1 MHLGRER
8 ASPTA
13 KFWCTRFRMTAS
25 LTFRGEHLLL
35 DPAGA
40 LVWPRLSLLAVAD
53 LHLEKGSACA
63 RRGAL
68 LPPWDSRVTLERF
81 SALVDRYRP
90 RIIVS
95 VGDGFH
101 DDDAASRL
109 DAQDARVL
117 EGLARAARLVW
128 VCGNHDP
135 SPPRGIG
142 GECAEAFE
150 AGPLVFRHQARHG
163 ACGEISGHYHPKARV
178 ATRAGEVV
186 RPCFVASLERIVL
199 PSFGAYTGGLEIGS
213 PAIAALFPDGAE
225 AFLLGRSKLFR
236 FAMQPPP
243 RRRVA
248 RLSQNNRF
256 A

>member
-1 MHLGRER
+1 
-8 ASPTA
+8 
-13 KFWCTRFRMTAS
+13 MTAS
-25 LTFRGEHLLL
+25 ITFCGEHLLL

-40 LVWPRLSLLAVAD
+40 LVWPRLSLLAMAD

-63 RRGAL
+63 RQGAL
-68 LPPWDSRVTLERF
+68 VPPWDSRVTLERVK
-81 SALVDRYRP
+81 ALVERYRP
-90 RIIVS
+90 QIIVS
-95 VGDGFH
+95 VGDAFH

-109 DAQDARVL
+109 DAQDALVL
-117 EGLARAARLVW
+117 GDLARAARLVW

-135 SPPRGIG
+135 SPPLGIG
-142 GECAEAFE
+142 GECAEVFE
-150 AGPLVFRHQARHG
+150 AGPLVFRHQAQD
-163 ACGEISGHYHPKARV
+163 AASGEISGHFHPKARV

-186 RPCFVASLERIVL
+186 RPCFLAGAERIVL

-213 PAIAALFPDGAE
+213 PAIASLFPDGAE

-243 RRRVA
+243 RPRVA
-248 RLSQNNRF
+248 RLVQNNRF